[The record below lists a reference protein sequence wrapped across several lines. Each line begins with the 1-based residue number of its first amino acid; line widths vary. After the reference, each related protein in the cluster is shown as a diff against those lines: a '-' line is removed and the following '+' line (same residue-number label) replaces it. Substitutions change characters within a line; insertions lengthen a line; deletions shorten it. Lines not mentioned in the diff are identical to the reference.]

1 MKKLPLIAFL
11 FFVLLMGLVIGAN
24 AQKRTLLE
32 LDIHED
38 SVGFSVAYREGNT
51 EGGFDYLTMD
61 QFNEFFSDKITG
73 EYWKDHSGKKYPI
86 LLSVNQKKYVLRKSV
101 NGKWYRLY
109 LTPKIL

>member
-1 MKKLPLIAFL
+1 MKKLPLIVFL

-38 SVGFSVAYREGNT
+38 SVGFSVVYKEGNT

-73 EYWKDHSGKKYPI
+73 EYFKDRSGKKYPI
-86 LLSVNQKKYVLRKSV
+86 LLSVNQKKFILRKSATG
-101 NGKWYRLY
+101 NWYRSY
-109 LTPKIL
+109 IK